1 MNRRALLI
9 WLASLMLT
17 TALPGAGAA
26 FAKDGEDDDDG
37 DSNSGSSNSGSGGG
51 DDDEDDEDDGGDDDG
66 EDGGEGPDDNDHD
79 DARDAV
85 SNKGAIPLDEMLE
98 RVKRNGAVTV
108 IDVKLLLR
116 QGSLQY
122 RFKIV
127 DRAGRVK
134 NVFYDALTGEPA

>member
-9 WLASLMLT
+9 WIASLTLT
-17 TALPGAGAA
+17 TALPGAGTA

-51 DDDEDDEDDGGDDDG
+51 DDDDDSDEDDDGGDDVG
-66 EDGGEGPDDNDHD
+66 EDGPDDNDHD

-85 SNKGAIPLDEMLE
+85 SQKGAIPLDEMLE
-98 RVKRNGAVTV
+98 RVKRYGAVTI
-108 IDVKLLLR
+108 IDVKLLMR
-116 QGSLQY
+116 HGSLQY

-127 DRAGRVK
+127 DKAGRVK
-134 NVFYDALTGEPA
+134 NAFFDALTGEPA